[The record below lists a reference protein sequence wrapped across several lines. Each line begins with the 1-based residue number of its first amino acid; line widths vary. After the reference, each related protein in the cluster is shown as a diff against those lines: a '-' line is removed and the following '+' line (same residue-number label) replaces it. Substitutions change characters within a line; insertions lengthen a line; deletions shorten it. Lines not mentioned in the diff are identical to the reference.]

1 MMNAKTFCRSL
12 LIWPLVL
19 LMACPTGVLGQS
31 QGKSPTF
38 RQEEL
43 DQMLAPIALYPD
55 SLIAQVLVAAT
66 YPIEVVQADRWVKQ
80 NKKLKG
86 DQLNDALDKMSWD
99 LSVKALVPF
108 PQVLSMMSEQLEWT
122 QKVGDAFLAQQADVM
137 GTIQKLRAKAQ
148 AQGNLKTSKE
158 QKVVVQDNVI
168 VIEPASPTVVYVP
181 TYNPTVIY
189 GPWWYPAYPPYPY
202 YPAGAVVTAGVF
214 SFTAGVIVGAAWNG
228 GWGRWDW
235 GHNDID
241 INVNRNVNINRNVI
255 ANYQTTS
262 WRHDPVHRGG
272 VPYPDAATRER
283 YAPPGAGSPEGRR
296 DFRGFSQDGSRGS
309 QDFSRQGPPPGAR
322 PTAESTLQGLQQREG
337 AQQPQGLQQRRGSME
352 HQGPQQRQ
360 SAVQRRNPEAFQGM
374 ENGRDAKMNAD
385 RGRMSREISSGRSE
399 GFGGRMGSGGFEQ
412 RR

>member
-1 MMNAKTFCRSL
+1 
-12 LIWPLVL
+12 
-19 LMACPTGVLGQS
+19 
-31 QGKSPTF
+31 
-38 RQEEL
+38 
-43 DQMLAPIALYPD
+43 
-55 SLIAQVLVAAT
+55 
-66 YPIEVVQADRWVKQ
+66 
-80 NKKLKG
+80 
-86 DQLNDALDKMSWD
+86 
-99 LSVKALVPF
+99 
-108 PQVLSMMSEQLEWT
+108 
-122 QKVGDAFLAQQADVM
+122 M